1 MKQEKNLPD
10 ILVEII
16 ANKCQEL
23 VAAKAAVTAAALERR
38 AAQAA
43 PARDMCAALRR
54 AAGGPVRIIAE
65 VMRRSPSAGEIAA
78 EATASDVAREYEASG
93 ADAIS
98 VLTDQ
103 KYFGGSLDDLAAV
116 RAAVSVPV
124 LRKDFIVDP
133 YQVWE
138 ARAGGADAFLL
149 IAEALEVA
157 LLEEL
162 VALGR
167 RLGMEALVEAHGAEA
182 LDRAVA
188 SGARLLGVNN
198 RDLRTFQVD
207 LATTERLARRVP
219 ADRVLVAESGIAG
232 AAEVRRVLAAGAQ
245 AVLVGETL
253 MRAADRPG
261 KIREFQA
268 ARP

>member
-1 MKQEKNLPD
+1 MKKEKNLPD

-16 ANKCQEL
+16 ANKRAEL
-23 VAAKAAVTAAALERR
+23 RAAKSAVTAAELERR
-38 AAQAA
+38 AAQAPA
-43 PARDMCAALRR
+43 PRDMWAVLRR

-65 VMRRSPSAGEIAA
+65 VKRRSPSAGEIAA
-78 EATASDVAREYEASG
+78 EATASEVAQQYAAAG

-98 VLTDQ
+98 VLTDR
-103 KYFGGSLDDLAAV
+103 KFFGGSLDDLAAV
-116 RAAVSVPV
+116 RAAVNVPV
-124 LRKDFIVDP
+124 LRKDFLVDP

-138 ARAGGADAFLL
+138 ARAAGADAFLL
-149 IAEALEVA
+149 IAEVLEAA

-167 RLGMEALVEAHGAEA
+167 RLGMEALVEAHGPEA
-182 LDRAVA
+182 LDWAVA
-188 SGARLLGVNN
+188 SGAHLLGVNN

-207 LATTERLARRVP
+207 LGTTERLAARVP

-232 AAEVRRVLAAGAQ
+232 AEEVRRVLAAGAQ

-253 MRAADRPG
+253 MRAADRAG
-261 KIREFQA
+261 KIREIQA
-268 ARP
+268 AQP